1 MGDIYWEGKAVE
13 RNLPYVIEC
22 YEKTAS
28 YGNDSYACRQLGR
41 MCFHGWGTAVDYAR
55 AVQWLEKDTERESIQ
70 YDLLG
75 ICYLLGYGCQ
85 QNPARGKAFLEK
97 SQDSPYKN
105 YGLGMMYAEGL
116 GVREDIEQ
124 GVVYL
129 KRAAWANYEP
139 AKEALTH
146 YKKSWF
152 GVWRRK

>member
-1 MGDIYWEGKAVE
+1 M
-13 RNLPYVIEC
+13 IEC
-22 YEKTAS
+22 YKKTAS

-41 MCFHGWGTAVDYAR
+41 MYFHGWGTAVDYAR
-55 AVQWLEKDTERESIQ
+55 AVQWLEKDTEPESIQ